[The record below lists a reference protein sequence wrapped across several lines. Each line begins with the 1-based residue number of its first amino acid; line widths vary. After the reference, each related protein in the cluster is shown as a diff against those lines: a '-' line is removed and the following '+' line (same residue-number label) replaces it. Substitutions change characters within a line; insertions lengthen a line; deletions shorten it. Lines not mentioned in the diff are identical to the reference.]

1 MLATLLT
8 ASSAL
13 AEGADPAAVLA
24 EFPGLV
30 AQIREDATA
39 SRFAAWA
46 QSTVIDEH
54 TGQAVIPR
62 SLFEHLHELAGLTT
76 AWPVGNAGLIHVY
89 GYLFSTA
96 DTPYGSKRDRWT
108 GGGVARAFDLPA
120 DRFTPWSTDP
130 GTPLARLADAMEPI
144 VAVPG
149 DYPGTVR
156 WIEEASPTVRTT
168 AVVVRGSSGDR
179 ALLYAL
185 NPGGLVTAFP
195 ISGES
200 SPLDLPRLRYNA
212 VSGSAR
218 LPLAERRVHL
228 PGG

>member
-46 QSTVIDEH
+46 QSTVVDEH
-54 TGQAVIPR
+54 TGEAVIPR

-96 DTPYGSKRDRWT
+96 DTTYGSKRDRWT
-108 GGGVARAFDLPA
+108 GGGVARALDLPA
-120 DRFTPWSTDP
+120 DQFTPWSTAP
-130 GTPLARLADAMEPI
+130 ATPLARLAEAMDPI
-144 VAVPG
+144 VSAPG
-149 DYPGTVR
+149 DFPGTVR
-156 WIEEASPTVRTT
+156 WTEETSPALRAT
-168 AVVVRGSSGDR
+168 AVIVRGSSGDH

-185 NPGGLVTAFP
+185 APGGLVTAFP

-200 SPLDLPRLRYNA
+200 PPLDLPRLRYNA
-212 VSGSAR
+212 VFGAAR

-228 PGG
+228 PRG